1 MDGAIRMLIHDIKD
15 ALRFYFI
22 TDDCAPALSPVDQAK
37 IAVSAG
43 ASVIQYRNKHF
54 SPRFYDEVI
63 EIRNT
68 CKSNDVLFLIND
80 DILLARAVSADG
92 VHVGQEDE
100 SPAIARKILGADA
113 VVGVSVSTPEELRKT
128 DLTLCDYIG
137 AGPVFHT
144 GTKAD
149 AKSVIG
155 LSGLKQIADA
165 VCLPVVAIGGINA
178 ANAAACFAYGACG
191 VSLISALSRSQ
202 DPEKSAREL
211 GKICTCAPRNALD
224 APWKDEFGLIDKL
237 IASSALSS
245 SDNSWL
251 IVPPG
256 DDASLLKPVSRPVIT
271 TDAHREGVHF
281 SFHWQTP
288 EEVGQKAV
296 VSTLSDLAAAYA
308 GPISLF
314 INLGL
319 PAYVSDQTVES
330 LYRGIISTLKNY
342 GCELGGGNISSAERL
357 CLDLFALGQGR
368 DDIFPLRSAAKA
380 GDGLYCT
387 GPLGLARAGL
397 AALMKREYCH
407 QRLIEKFKFP
417 RARFDAAK
425 ILADQRVVCAMDI
438 SDGLA
443 GDAAH
448 IARASGISIRLEID
462 SAYIDPE
469 LKNFCRQFNCSDN
482 DMAIAGGEDYELL
495 FACPPEA
502 FEHIRKFLPEAYP
515 VGKCLRFNGKHLINP
530 PQSVLSFRHG
540 EKQTHTF

>member
-1 MDGAIRMLIHDIKD
+1 MLIRDIKD
-15 ALRFYFI
+15 MLRFYFI
-22 TDDCAPALSPVDQAK
+22 TDDCAPALSPVDQTK
-37 IAVSAG
+37 IALSAG

-54 SPRFYDEVI
+54 SPRLYGEVI
-63 EIRNT
+63 EIRNI
-68 CKSNDVLFLIND
+68 CKSNNAVFLIND
-80 DILLARAVSADG
+80 DILLAKAVSADG

-113 VVGVSVSTPEELRKT
+113 VVGVSVSTLEELRET
-128 DLTLCDYIG
+128 DLVSCDYIG
-137 AGPVFHT
+137 VGPVYPT
-144 GTKAD
+144 GTKPD

-165 VCLPVVAIGGINA
+165 VSLPVVAIGGINA
-178 ANAAACFAYGACG
+178 ANAAACFAHGACG

-211 GKICTCAPRNALD
+211 GKICTCTPRNALD
-224 APWKDEFGLIDKL
+224 GPWKDEFGLIDKL

-245 SDNSWL
+245 PSDNSWL

-256 DDASLLKPVSRPVIT
+256 DDACLMKSVSRPVIT

-308 GPISLF
+308 VSISIF

-319 PAYVSDQTVES
+319 PAYVSDHTVES
-330 LYRGIISTLKNY
+330 LYRGITSTLKNY
-342 GCELGGGNISSAERL
+342 GCELGGGNISSAERV

-368 DDIFPLRSAAKA
+368 DDIFPVRSAAKA

-397 AALMKREYCH
+397 AALMKREYVH

-425 ILADQRVVCAMDI
+425 ILADQRVGCAMDI

-448 IARASGISIRLEID
+448 IARASGVSIRLEID
-462 SAYIDPE
+462 SAHIDPE
-469 LKNFCRQFNCSDN
+469 LKRFCRQFNCSGN
-482 DMAIAGGEDYELL
+482 EMAIAGGEDYELL
-495 FACPPEA
+495 FACPPEV
-502 FEHIRKFLPEAYP
+502 FERVREFLPEAYP
-515 VGKCLRFNGKHLINP
+515 VGECLQFNGNYLINP
-530 PQSVLSFRHG
+530 PPEVLSFQHG
-540 EKQTHTF
+540 AKQTHTF